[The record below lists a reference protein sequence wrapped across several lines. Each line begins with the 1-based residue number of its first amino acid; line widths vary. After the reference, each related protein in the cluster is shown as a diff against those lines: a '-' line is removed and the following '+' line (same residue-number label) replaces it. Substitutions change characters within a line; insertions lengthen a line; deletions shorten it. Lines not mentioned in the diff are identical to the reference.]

1 MTEKRRATL
10 KDIAERT
17 GFSINTVSHAL
28 RGLPD
33 ISEETRVEIKRVA
46 KQMGYVNNTLAS
58 SLRLGY
64 TRTIAII
71 VPDISNLFF
80 AYTVEQ
86 IEIFAAEQGYST
98 LLLNTSEDD
107 VRERRA
113 IRTALNKSVDG
124 IIICPVQEGR
134 ENIDYMRNSGV
145 PFVLFAR
152 NFPDYHAD
160 SVIGDDDS
168 GAYQAIRYL
177 LEMGHRDILF
187 INMLA
192 RNSSAQLREA
202 GFRRAF
208 AEAGI
213 PARPELIGSVNVKGR
228 AYEVLLQEKLRAH
241 PEITAIF
248 AFNDML
254 AFGVSA
260 WLIENGYRVPEDIS
274 VVGFDHTQSDLRS
287 PFFLTSVD
295 NNKNA
300 IAMETVTLL
309 LNRISGRYTGSA
321 KSIVVP
327 TTLAIGR
334 TVKPRLP
341 Q

>member
-1 MTEKRRATL
+1 MAEKRRVTL
-10 KDIAERT
+10 KDIAVRT

-33 ISEETRVEIKRVA
+33 ISLDTREQIRGVA
-46 KQMGYVNNTLAS
+46 KEMGYVNNMLAS

-86 IEIFAAEQGYST
+86 IETLAAERGYSA

-107 VRERRA
+107 AREHRA

-124 IIICPVQEGR
+124 VIICPVQESR
-134 ENIDYMRNSGV
+134 DNVEYLRNSGV
-145 PFVLFAR
+145 PFVFFAR
-152 NFPDYHAD
+152 TFPDFPAD
-160 SVIGDDDS
+160 SVVGDDFN
-168 GAYQAIRYL
+168 GAYTAIRYL
-177 LEMGHRDILF
+177 LDAGHRDILF

-192 RNSSAQLREA
+192 RNSSARQREG
-202 GFRRAF
+202 GFRKAF
-208 AEAGI
+208 REAGI
-213 PARPELIGSVNVKGR
+213 PVKQELIVSVNVKGR
-228 AYEVLLQEKLRAH
+228 AYEALLSEKLKTY

-287 PFFLTSVD
+287 PFFLTSID
-295 NNKNA
+295 NNKSA

-309 LNRISGRYTGSA
+309 LDRVSGRYTGPV
-321 KSIVVP
+321 KSVILP
-327 TTLAIGR
+327 TMLAVGR
-334 TVKPRLP
+334 TVKSRSPR
-341 Q
+341 

>member
-1 MTEKRRATL
+1 
-10 KDIAERT
+10 
-17 GFSINTVSHAL
+17 
-28 RGLPD
+28 
-33 ISEETRVEIKRVA
+33 
-46 KQMGYVNNTLAS
+46 MGYVNNTLAS

-86 IEIFAAEQGYST
+86 IEIFAAEKGYST

-107 VRERRA
+107 LREYRA

-134 ENIDYMRNSGV
+134 DNIEYMRNSNV

-152 NFPDYHAD
+152 NFPDYRVD
-160 SVIGDDDS
+160 SVIGDDAN
-168 GAYQAIRYL
+168 GAYSAIRYL
-177 LEMGHRDILF
+177 LDAGHRDILF
-187 INMLA
+187 INMLS
-192 RNSSAQLREA
+192 RNSSAQLREN
-202 GFRRAF
+202 GFRKAF
-208 AEAGI
+208 CERGL
-213 PARPELIGSVNVKGR
+213 PVRQELIGSVNVKGN
-228 AYEVLLQEKLRAH
+228 AYEALLAEKLRLY

-295 NNKNA
+295 NNKSV

-309 LNRISGRYTGSA
+309 LDRISGRYTGPA
-321 KSIVVP
+321 KSVVVP
-327 TTLAIGR
+327 TTLAVGR
-334 TVKPRLP
+334 TVKPRTP